1 MSGSKN
7 SEPAA
12 RGLPSRMKHGRIAIL
27 VFLHARGKNVSDE
40 NGTPFIETTAQFPRD
55 QVRVGLAM
63 ALAQKWGARVVPS
76 EVPID
81 VRVVDAENAADFS
94 W

>member
-1 MSGSKN
+1 
-7 SEPAA
+7 
-12 RGLPSRMKHGRIAIL
+12 
-27 VFLHARGKNVSDE
+27 
-40 NGTPFIETTAQFPRD
+40 
-55 QVRVGLAM
+55 M

>member
-1 MSGSKN
+1 MKAI
-7 SEPAA
+7 SE
-12 RGLPSRMKHGRIAIL
+12 GG
-27 VFLHARGKNVSDE
+27 
-40 NGTPFIETTAQFPRD
+40 PFIETTAQFPRD

-63 ALAQKWGARVVPS
+63 ALAQKWGARVVPK

-81 VRVVDAENAADFS
+81 VMVVDSKNAGEFS